1 MGLHV
6 TLLLET
12 LIELLEAQPGV
23 QRVQVESL
31 S

>member
-1 MGLHV
+1 MDLHV
-6 TLLLET
+6 TLLLEN